1 MRIITP
7 SIVRAELE
15 ELSEYPDPEG
25 KAAKKALELISEG
38 LIITEEV
45 EAEKE
50 AQELLSPHVDEG
62 EASCFICCR
71 ERGTRNLI
79 MDDVNAATELE
90 EKALRSGIRQKIS
103 VAIITELMKKG
114 EISSEKARLAV
125 NKLVKTRDWRGGVL
139 EALVKKYFLK

>member
-1 MRIITP
+1 M
-7 SIVRAELE
+7 E

-45 EAEKE
+45 ETEE
-50 AQELLSPHVDEG
+50 EVQELLSTHVDEG

-71 ERGTRNLI
+71 ERGTKNLI

-90 EKALRSGIRQKIS
+90 GKALSSGIRQKIS
-103 VAIITELMKKG
+103 VAIISELMKKKD
-114 EISSEKARLAV
+114 ISKEEAKSAV
-125 NKLVKTRDWRGGVL
+125 NKLVKTRNWRGGVL
-139 EALVKKYFLK
+139 EALVKEYF